1 MKGGGVGEMVR
12 EERMMDVLRHL
23 YMAQYLLEND
33 HYDYAHIAIQSA
45 INILIDFL
53 NRSILDADQ
62 IKALARIDADEVYG
76 VKKGGD
82 AE

>member
-1 MKGGGVGEMVR
+1 MVKGG
-12 EERMMDVLRHL
+12 RMMDVLRHL

-53 NRSILDADQ
+53 NLSILDADQ
-62 IKALARIDADEVYG
+62 IRAFARIDADDMICA
-76 VKKGGD
+76 KKGGD
-82 AE
+82 EE

>member
-53 NRSILDADQ
+53 NLSILDADQ

-82 AE
+82 TE

>member
-53 NRSILDADQ
+53 NLSILDADQ